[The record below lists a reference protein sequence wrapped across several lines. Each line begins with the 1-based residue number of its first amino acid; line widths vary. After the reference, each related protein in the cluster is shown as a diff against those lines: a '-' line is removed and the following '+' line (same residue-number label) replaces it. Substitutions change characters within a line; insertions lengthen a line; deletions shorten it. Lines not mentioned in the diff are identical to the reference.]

1 MCLPYWRMHAYKTKT
16 MSKGISSSLSCPCYK
31 LSMPFAARMIPAIL
45 SFTPRQ
51 RKRQQRHDYMVVAR
65 KDSFCA
71 TADAQSAVL
80 R

>member
-1 MCLPYWRMHAYKTKT
+1 
-16 MSKGISSSLSCPCYK
+16 
-31 LSMPFAARMIPAIL
+31 MIPAIL